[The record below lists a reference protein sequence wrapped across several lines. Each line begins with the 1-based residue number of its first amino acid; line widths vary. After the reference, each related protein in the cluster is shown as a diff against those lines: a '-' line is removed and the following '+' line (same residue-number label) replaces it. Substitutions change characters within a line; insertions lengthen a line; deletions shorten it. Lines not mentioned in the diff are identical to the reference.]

1 MNTLYVDLTMN
12 KNDLFSFYH
21 EILSCTGRRRAS
33 RLLLRRKIFT

>member
-21 EILSCTGRRRAS
+21 EILSYIERAKS
-33 RLLLRRKIFT
+33 